1 MHQLPGNH
9 RFPMVKYELIPQQ
22 LLHEGLVEKENF
34 FSPTIAKDYWI
45 EKAHDKEY
53 ISKLKQLA
61 LTKSEI
67 RKTGFPLSK
76 ELVDREYVI
85 TQGTLDCVD
94 FAIEYGASANI
105 AGGTHHAFRDRGE
118 GFCLFNDVA
127 IGSYYAIEKHQMQ
140 SILIIDLDVHQGNG
154 TASVLKNND
163 KVFTFS
169 MHVEKNYPFHKEKS
183 NLDIPVKDGITGQ
196 EYLKKL
202 KENLGGMFG
211 GGSGTGGASAG
222 GGGLKSSLVA
232 IVLGVLVIG
241 YGFMGVYTLDEQ
253 ERGVVLRFGKV
264 QEAVVMPGLSWYPP
278 IVDQVIIHNTS
289 RVRSHPHDSEMLTED
304 ENIVKVKLTV
314 QYVIDNV
321 KR

>member
-1 MHQLPGNH
+1 MHQLPGKH

-34 FSPTIAKDYWI
+34 FSPTLAKDYWI

-53 ISKLKQLA
+53 ISKLKHLA

-76 ELVDREYVI
+76 ELVNREYVI

-94 FAIEYGASANI
+94 FAIKYGASANI

-154 TASVLKNND
+154 TACILKDNQ

-169 MHVEKNYPFHKEKS
+169 MHGEKNYPFHKENS
-183 NLDIPVKDGITGQ
+183 NLDIPVKDGITGK

-202 KENLGGMFG
+202 KENLDFLSDELSPDIIFYISGVDILDTDKLGRLAVKRDDCKIRDEMVFEFSKKCKAPIVTVMG
-211 GGSGTGGASAG
+211 GGYSEKIYDIVEAHCNTF
-222 GGGLKSSLVA
+222 KSMLSL
-232 IVLGVLVIG
+232 
-241 YGFMGVYTLDEQ
+241 F
-253 ERGVVLRFGKV
+253 
-264 QEAVVMPGLSWYPP
+264 
-278 IVDQVIIHNTS
+278 
-289 RVRSHPHDSEMLTED
+289 
-304 ENIVKVKLTV
+304 
-314 QYVIDNV
+314 
-321 KR
+321 

>member
-34 FSPTIAKDYWI
+34 FSPTLAKDYWI

-53 ISKLKQLA
+53 ISKLKYLT

-76 ELVDREYVI
+76 ELVNREYII

-154 TASVLKNND
+154 TASILKDNN

-169 MHVEKNYPFHKEKS
+169 MHGEKNYPFHKEKS
-183 NLDIPVKDGITGQ
+183 NLDIPVKDGIKGK

-202 KENLGGMFG
+202 KENLDFLSNELSPDIIFYISGVDILDTDKLGRLAVKRDDCKKRDDMVFEFSKKCKAPIVTVMG
-211 GGSGTGGASAG
+211 GGYSEKIYDIVEAHCNTF
-222 GGGLKSSLVA
+222 KSMLSL
-232 IVLGVLVIG
+232 
-241 YGFMGVYTLDEQ
+241 F
-253 ERGVVLRFGKV
+253 
-264 QEAVVMPGLSWYPP
+264 
-278 IVDQVIIHNTS
+278 
-289 RVRSHPHDSEMLTED
+289 
-304 ENIVKVKLTV
+304 
-314 QYVIDNV
+314 
-321 KR
+321 